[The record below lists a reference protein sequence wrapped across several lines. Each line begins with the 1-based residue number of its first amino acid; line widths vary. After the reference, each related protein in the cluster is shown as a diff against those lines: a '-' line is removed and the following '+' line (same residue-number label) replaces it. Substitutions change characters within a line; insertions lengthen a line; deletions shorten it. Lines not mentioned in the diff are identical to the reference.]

1 MGSGAVRERF
11 DRPTRHNSK
20 LSPFHTASIFRFSKR
35 TPMSLSVLNL
45 LHKLFVGMLPQQRF
59 WTSCFLVCDI
69 ATTFSS
75 PPSHNFISRPC
86 KIYRT
91 VDRRAMSTEQH
102 IPDHRPADSKYHTT
116 RSLTCF
122 VTDALQIELDPGA
135 TEDYMKNVRYQPD
148 LPNTPPPVEEVRD

>member
-20 LSPFHTASIFRFSKR
+20 LSPFHTAYVFRFSKR

-45 LHKLFVGMLPQQRF
+45 LHKLFVGILPQQRF

-75 PPSHNFISRPC
+75 PSSHNFISRPC

-91 VDRRAMSTEQH
+91 IDRRASSTKQH
-102 IPDHRPADSKYHTT
+102 IPFHRSADSKYHTT

-122 VTDALQIELDPGA
+122 VTNAWQFEFPGA
-135 TEDYMKNVRYQPD
+135 AKVHTKNVPCQ
-148 LPNTPPPVEEVRD
+148 